1 MEITV
6 ETPDSSLYHRYPKE
20 TQAQPCFVE
29 LDVRTGKLRAAY
41 DPVIGSGAT
50 RAVAHGFCQRWRI
63 PALKAHVA
71 AKLLAEIAAIAP
83 RIVAGYTTHWDG
95 ERIVARFSV
104 DAIDAVD
111 EIENLCDHA
120 DDDPAARV
128 AVWTASEFFG
138 PLGTEAMQAREL
150 GITSET
156 TDEEIAT
163 IAARE
168 TANAADNGIDEIE
181 GAETYLRQLR
191 GAEQAA

>member
-6 ETPDSSLYHRYPKE
+6 ETPESLYHRYPKE

-29 LDVRTGKLRAAY
+29 LDVRSGKLRAAY

-50 RAVAHGFCQRWRI
+50 RAVAQGFCQRWRI
-63 PALKAHVA
+63 PALKAPVA
-71 AKLLAEIAAIAP
+71 AKLLAEIAVIAP
-83 RIVAGYTTHWDG
+83 RVIAGHEIRWNG
-95 ERIVARFSV
+95 EREVVRFSV
-104 DAIDAVD
+104 DAIDAID

-138 PLGTEAMQAREL
+138 PLGTVEMQAREL
-150 GITSET
+150 GITSAT
-156 TDEEIAT
+156 TDEEIAA

-168 TANAADNGIDEIE
+168 TANAADNGVDEIE